1 VTRLVLLPL
10 LLVLAAPAA
19 AHRLAPSYL
28 ELREQTPGVF
38 AVLWRTPQLVA
49 RGARLEP
56 ILPCKTVGEPV
67 LALEPNALLLRS
79 TLDCAGGL
87 VGHELRVAGLAG
99 SGTDAIVRIQFAD
112 GREVRSVL
120 SAERP
125 ALRVPERE
133 SALAVATAYARLGV
147 EHLATGLDHALFV
160 LGLLALLRGGRPL
173 VLAITAFTLGH
184 SATLAAASL
193 GGVRLPALPVEIAI
207 AVSLVALAGAL
218 ARPGGGAS
226 SRLVR
231 RPALLPFGFGL
242 LHGLG
247 FAGTLAEA
255 GLPGH
260 ALPLAL
266 LSFNVGIELGQ
277 LAIVA
282 LTAPVVALLAAP
294 VVTPLARAPLPR
306 RGFLCE
312 LPATALGGI
321 GVYLALE
328 RAAAWLTSLTT

>member
-1 VTRLVLLPL
+1 VKRLVPLAL
-10 LLVLAAPAA
+10 LLALAAPAA

-28 ELREQTPGVF
+28 ELREEAPEVF

-49 RGARLEP
+49 RGARLAP
-56 ILPCKTVGEPV
+56 VLPCDAQGAPGAELEATALVERSR
-67 LALEPNALLLRS
+67 LACP
-79 TLDCAGGL
+79 GGL
-87 VGHELRVAGLAG
+87 VGRELRVEGLAG
-99 SGTDAIVRIQFAD
+99 SGTDAIVRIAFAD

-120 SAERP
+120 SAARP
-125 ALRVPERE
+125 TLRVPERE
-133 SALAVATAYARLGV
+133 SALAVATAYVRLGV
-147 EHLATGLDHALFV
+147 EHLATGADHALFV

-193 GGVRLPALPVEIAI
+193 GGVRLPAALVEIAI
-207 AVSLVALAGAL
+207 AASLVALAGAL
-218 ARPGGGAS
+218 ARPRAGAP

-266 LSFNVGIELGQ
+266 LAFNVGIELGQ

-282 LTAPVVALLAAP
+282 LAAPVVAL
-294 VVTPLARAPLPR
+294 LARAPLPR
-306 RGFLCE
+306 RGFVCE

-321 GVYLALE
+321 GVYLALD

>member
-1 VTRLVLLPL
+1 MTRLVLLAL
-10 LLVLAAPAA
+10 LLALGTRAE

-28 ELREQTPGVF
+28 ELREQAPGVF
-38 AVLWRTPQLVA
+38 AVLWRTPQLIA

-56 ILPCKTVGEPV
+56 VLPCERQGDPSAE
-67 LALEPNALLLRS
+67 LAPTALVERS
-79 TLDCAGGL
+79 TLVCPGGL
-87 VGHELRVAGLAG
+87 VGRELRVEGLAG
-99 SGTDAIVRIQFAD
+99 SGTDAIVRIAFAD

-120 SAERP
+120 GAARP
-125 ALRVPERE
+125 SLRVPARE
-133 SALAVATAYARLGV
+133 SAFAVAAAYLRFGV
-147 EHLATGLDHALFV
+147 EHLASGLDHALFV

-173 VLAITAFTLGH
+173 LLAITAFTLGH

-193 GGVRLPALPVEIAI
+193 GGVRLPAAPVEIAI
-207 AVSLVALAGAL
+207 AASLVALAAAL
-218 ARPGGGAS
+218 ARPAES
-226 SRLVR
+226 PPSRLVR
-231 RPALLPFGFGL
+231 RPVLLPFGFGL

-266 LSFNVGIELGQ
+266 LSFNGGIELGQ

-282 LTAPVVALLAAP
+282 LAAP
-294 VVTPLARAPLPR
+294 VLALLARAPLPR

>member
-1 VTRLVLLPL
+1 VTRLVLLAL
-10 LLVLAAPAA
+10 LLALGTRAE

-28 ELREQTPGVF
+28 ELREQAPGVF

-56 ILPCKTVGEPV
+56 VLPCERQGDPSAE
-67 LALEPNALLLRS
+67 LAPTALVERS
-79 TLDCAGGL
+79 TLVCPGGL
-87 VGHELRVAGLAG
+87 VGRELRVEGLAG
-99 SGTDAIVRIQFAD
+99 SGTDAIVRIAFAD

-120 SAERP
+120 GAARP
-125 ALRVPERE
+125 SLRVPARE
-133 SALAVATAYARLGV
+133 SALAVAAAYLRLGV
-147 EHLATGLDHALFV
+147 EHLASGLDHALFV

-173 VLAITAFTLGH
+173 LLAITAFTLGH

-193 GGVRLPALPVEIAI
+193 GGVRLPAAPVEIAI
-207 AVSLVALAGAL
+207 AASLVALAAAL
-218 ARPGGGAS
+218 ARPAES
-226 SRLVR
+226 PPSRLVR
-231 RPALLPFGFGL
+231 RPVLLPFGFGL

-255 GLPGH
+255 GLPRH

-266 LSFNVGIELGQ
+266 LSFNGGIELGQ

-282 LTAPVVALLAAP
+282 LAAP
-294 VVTPLARAPLPR
+294 VLALLARAPLPR